1 LLRTEVGL
9 EEQALLQYRQQ
20 LDQLNLQLLR
30 LLEERGR
37 LAEQVLKLKRE
48 RRLPSHDP
56 ERERAML
63 ANICAQARGPYAP
76 EQLRR
81 IFEGIFAVSREL

>member
-1 LLRTEVGL
+1 LSRTEAGA

-37 LAEQVLKLKRE
+37 LAQQVLQLKRA
-48 RRLPSHDP
+48 RGLPKHDP

-63 ANICAQARGPYAP
+63 ARICAQASGPYTP
-76 EQLRR
+76 EQLLR